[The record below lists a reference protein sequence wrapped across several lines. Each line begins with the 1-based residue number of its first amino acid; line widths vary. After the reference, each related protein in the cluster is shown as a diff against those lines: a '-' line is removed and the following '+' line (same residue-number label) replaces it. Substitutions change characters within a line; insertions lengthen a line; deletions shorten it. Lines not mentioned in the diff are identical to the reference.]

1 MPTDQNQNIKGEWH
15 TAYRKPA
22 NSSNVGDTLE
32 VFNGD
37 MDSDVYVGAI
47 KNIDG
52 SNTTTWNHIGVD
64 EEKEI
69 LEIMVRDRIRIQSRA
84 QKVFTGDV
92 YGYIPGLS
100 LLNIDNLPGNF
111 YPLGY
116 EYDSL
121 NNICKF
127 ESNEIF
133 DEYIPEVEGDYEKT
147 FDRNN
152 VIKPTI
158 I

>member
-1 MPTDQNQNIKGEWH
+1 M
-15 TAYRKPA
+15 
-22 NSSNVGDTLE
+22 
-32 VFNGD
+32 
-37 MDSDVYVGAI
+37 
-47 KNIDG
+47 DG
-52 SNTTTWNHIGVD
+52 SNTSNWNHIGVD

-69 LEIMVRDRIRIQSRA
+69 LEIMVRDRIRIQSKP

-111 YPLGY
+111 YPVGY
-116 EYDSL
+116 EYDSIA
-121 NNICKF
+121 NICKF

-133 DEYIPEVEGDYEKT
+133 DEYIPEVENDYEKT
-147 FDRNN
+147 FDRNK

>member
-1 MPTDQNQNIKGEWH
+1 M
-15 TAYRKPA
+15 
-22 NSSNVGDTLE
+22 
-32 VFNGD
+32 
-37 MDSDVYVGAI
+37 
-47 KNIDG
+47 
-52 SNTTTWNHIGVD
+52 
-64 EEKEI
+64 
-69 LEIMVRDRIRIQSRA
+69 
-84 QKVFTGDV
+84 
-92 YGYIPGLS
+92 GYIPGLS

-111 YPLGY
+111 YPVGY

-133 DEYIPEVEGDYEKT
+133 DDKLEGEIQYEKT
-147 FDRNN
+147 FDRNK